1 MWFALSPLAAPVRS
15 WSKPEEKVERP
26 QPLVRKCVWERAQAP
41 AFKQRRISSLPLLP
55 SPASPVY
62 LPATPA
68 ATRQVVEPVRSHR
81 SVGAPTVLHP
91 DGISAREAEDQE
103 RERLARVWVGCAR
116 LVASSS
122 STLSKLRWDDDGC
135 LLPLFVKSAPNT
147 LRRHLSGWR
156 VWASFCATLQWRAG
170 APSLQQLLDFVQG
183 LQNGIRDDRGKNRK
197 RSAMGVL
204 NGMNYAAQVLS
215 LSVLQEHLAT
225 PLLRNLRK
233 GDEWSKPQ
241 ETEAIPLPLCVVRN
255 LEAALLE
262 NGEDTLFLAALLL
275 MLWAGLRFSD
285 IQRIDLSTVAAVDNS
300 IRGFCWRTKSRKR
313 GMPWACLRCGILGK
327 DWAKTVVAEAA
338 KALACCTKQD
348 YFLPRYKKPMCYT
361 TALANFRRCIV
372 VHGGLVEGQAHL
384 FSLHS
389 LKATV
394 LYWANLLAVGEVERV
409 AQGHHKCAL
418 VPKCVPKYGRDDL
431 VPQIRCQQ
439 HVIQALVNGWE
450 PVVPLKRGL
459 VELPIQQGTSLAS
472 RTAESVTDDSAD
484 DAALLAEGVQD
495 VKQEVL
501 GSADESGLDSSS
513 CDEEQDPVNGG
524 EDSPKTVGTPSNGW
538 VLNTVTGVAHLAAD
552 RESLALACRPKLEL
566 NGNYQHWSSNP
577 LVLGFAPCQHSG
589 CRTAH
594 EL

>member
-1 MWFALSPLAAPVRS
+1 M
-15 WSKPEEKVERP
+15 ERP
-26 QPLVRKCVWERAQAP
+26 QPLVRKCVWERAQSP

-62 LPATPA
+62 LPPTPS
-68 ATRQVVEPVRSHR
+68 ATREVVEAVRSHPYFPVR

-116 LVASSS
+116 LVAESS
-122 STLSKLRWDDDGC
+122 STLSKLRWDDGGC

-225 PLLRNLRK
+225 PLLKNLRI

-241 ETEAIPLPLCVVRN
+241 ETEATPLPLCVVRN

-262 NGEDTLFLAALLL
+262 NEEDTLFLAALLL

-300 IRGFCWRTKSRKR
+300 IRGFCWRTKSQKR
-313 GMPWACLRCGILGK
+313 VLGMSKVWNFGERLGK
-327 DWAKTVVAEAA
+327 GSSGRSIKSFSVLHQARLFLASLQEA
-338 KALACCTKQD
+338 
-348 YFLPRYKKPMCYT
+348 
-361 TALANFRRCIV
+361 N
-372 VHGGLVEGQAHL
+372 
-384 FSLHS
+384 
-389 LKATV
+389 V
-394 LYWANLLAVGEVERV
+394 LYHSPGQLSPVYCGTWWFGGGASPSVFLAF
-409 AQGHHKCAL
+409 
-418 VPKCVPKYGRDDL
+418 
-431 VPQIRCQQ
+431 
-439 HVIQALVNGWE
+439 
-450 PVVPLKRGL
+450 LKSHR
-459 VELPIQQGTSLAS
+459 
-472 RTAESVTDDSAD
+472 
-484 DAALLAEGVQD
+484 ALLGQPI
-495 VKQEVL
+495 
-501 GSADESGLDSSS
+501 GSG
-513 CDEEQDPVNGG
+513 
-524 EDSPKTVGTPSNGW
+524 
-538 VLNTVTGVAHLAAD
+538 
-552 RESLALACRPKLEL
+552 
-566 NGNYQHWSSNP
+566 
-577 LVLGFAPCQHSG
+577 
-589 CRTAH
+589 
-594 EL
+594 